1 MDYYVGVDVGATKIL
16 IGLVDSD
23 GRVVFSKNYLVDK
36 TSQEAVIHML
46 LHSIDDFMSL
56 IDKKVTFIGAGIVG
70 HIDSQKGIWI
80 NSMNIPIQTPVRIV
94 EMIEDKYNI
103 PSKIDNDVHC
113 ATIAELVYGA
123 GKDSHDFIYINVG
136 TGISAGMVCNGRL
149 VRGADNY
156 AGEFGHTSV
165 SMDGITCSCGRIG
178 CVETFA
184 SGRGIAAQKDLY
196 PLCKNH
202 IPQNSNSK
210 RIFELARTGDPYA
223 TGLIHNATKALGSGI
238 TNLINLL
245 NPEEILLGGSVAK
258 NEHDYV
264 KMLWDYI
271 TANALPTSLRSLRYF
286 GLSKLD
292 VGTIGVLGASSLWRV

>member
-1 MDYYVGVDVGATKIL
+1 MDYCVGIDVGATKVL
-16 IGLVDSD
+16 IGLVGDD
-23 GRVVFSKNYLVDK
+23 GSVVFSKNYLLDK
-36 TSQEAVIHML
+36 TSQEAVLHML
-46 LHSIDDFMSL
+46 LRSIDDFMSL
-56 IDKKVTFIGAGIVG
+56 IDKKVVFIGAGIVG
-70 HIDSQKGIWI
+70 HIDSRKGVWI
-80 NSMNIPIQTPVRIV
+80 NSMNIPIQTPVHIV
-94 EMIEDKYNI
+94 EMIEKKYKT

-165 SMDGITCSCGRIG
+165 SMDGLTCSCGRIG
-178 CVETFA
+178 CVEASA
-184 SGRGIAAQKDLY
+184 SGGGIAAQKGSY
-196 PLCKNH
+196 PLFTHH
-202 IPQNSNSK
+202 ISQNLDSK
-210 RIFELARTGDPYA
+210 KIFELARSGDLSA
-223 TGLIHNATKALGSGI
+223 TDIIHNATKALGSGI

-264 KMLWDYI
+264 NMLWDYI
-271 TANALPTSLRSLRYF
+271 RANALPSSLSSLRYF
-286 GLSKLD
+286 GVSKLD
-292 VGTIGVLGASSLWRV
+292 VGTIGVLGAASLWKV